1 MTFALVAG
9 GEVRE
14 KVGKR
19 GGERRRLL
27 LLLPEVETGGEGE
40 AAIAELGLGRCADTI
55 IGNSFVRGVSG
66 GERKRV
72 SIAHE
77 MLVDPSLLVLDKPTS
92 GLDATTAYHLMAAL
106 GGLAAR
112 GKTVVMSVHQPSSRA
127 YQMFDDLL
135 KPYVGKV
142 LKTLDEAYEFYSMY
156 GHAVGFDTRR
166 GGIKRGKHRQVLYQ
180 YFICRREGVKP
191 DSKKDISESS
201 VQKKIRRRKPSTR
214 NGCKARITATLNDDG
229 NYVFTSFSELHNHS
243 LVTEDVRHLMK
254 FNRKM
259 DESHQMIMLKCAK
272 SNIGPVRA
280 FRIFKELVGS
290 FEEVGCTSKDFKN
303 LSYNMNSYA
312 DGVDA
317 QLLLDRFL
325 SKRETDEGFK
335 CEYLVDETHKVK
347 SLFWSDV
354 VAVQNY
360 SLFGDAVSFD
370 ATYTTNRYDMIFAPF
385 TGKDNHGGCV
395 TFGAGLLT
403 REDVNSYSWI
413 LKHFIEC
420 TGTAPAMIITD
431 QDPALKIAVENVM
444 PNTRHRFFDF
454 ERKWTEVL
462 DQYEL
467 TDNTWLAD
475 MFSLRSYWIPAYFRD
490 LSMSGLFRMTSL
502 SESENSFFRR
512 YLNRNSNLAAFY
524 IHFESAMEAQRHNYK
539 QACIVDQTTV
549 PQLKTH
555 TPLEHHASLIYTRNV
570 FMDIQ
575 MEIIEAVDRCRIKS
589 METDDDEQWYSVDDR
604 SNGVFKVVHIASEET
619 ITCSCKKFVMVGL
632 ICRHMFV
639 VMRNVGMKLIPSK
652 YIVHRWLKAASAEV
666 ISTSNMKS
674 RNKSLMAEALRCIGI
689 AEGNDELVDSLLT
702 ELKRWAEINSDGA
715 QCLSPASGKQKMFK
729 LFYGSK
735 IPSVVTVHPPD
746 AVKTKG
752 SGKRL
757 KSTYEVAAEKA
768 KNQREDAGNVA
779 V

>member
-1 MTFALVAG
+1 MDDFSALSYFSSLANSAAMEYFAALADFASLNIDFSDLSISDG
-9 GEVRE
+9 R
-14 KVGKR
+14 K
-19 GGERRRLL
+19 
-27 LLLPEVETGGEGE
+27 TDSSGEGNN
-40 AAIAELGLGRCADTI
+40 AI
-55 IGNSFVRGVSG
+55 
-66 GERKRV
+66 
-72 SIAHE
+72 
-77 MLVDPSLLVLDKPTS
+77 SLLWQKTDSS
-92 GLDATTAYHLMAAL
+92 GEGSGAI
-106 GGLAAR
+106 
-112 GKTVVMSVHQPSSRA
+112 S
-127 YQMFDDLL
+127 LL
-135 KPYVGKV
+135 WQQRQNDVNNHVAFRPPHSYLPICEDSKKPYVGKV
-142 LKTLDEAYEFYSMY
+142 FKTLDEA
-156 GHAVGFDTRR
+156 
-166 GGIKRGKHRQVLYQ
+166 
-180 YFICRREGVKP
+180 REGVKP

-303 LSYNMNSYA
+303 LSYSMNSYA

-325 SKRETDEGFK
+325 SKRKTDECFK

-347 SLFWSDV
+347 SLFWSDA

-413 LKHFIEC
+413 LKQFIEC
-420 TGTAPAMIITD
+420 MGTAPAMIITD
-431 QDPALKIAVENVM
+431 QDPTLKIAVENVM
-444 PNTRHRFFDF
+444 PNTRHRFCMWHIMMKLAQKLSNSLREDAELKSEIHSVVWSELDEPVDF

-490 LSMSGLFRMTSL
+490 LSMSGLFRTTSL

-512 YLNRNSNLAAFY
+512 
-524 IHFESAMEAQRHNYK
+524 
-539 QACIVDQTTV
+539 
-549 PQLKTH
+549 
-555 TPLEHHASLIYTRNV
+555 
-570 FMDIQ
+570 
-575 MEIIEAVDRCRIKS
+575 
-589 METDDDEQWYSVDDR
+589 
-604 SNGVFKVVHIASEET
+604 
-619 ITCSCKKFVMVGL
+619 
-632 ICRHMFV
+632 
-639 VMRNVGMKLIPSK
+639 
-652 YIVHRWLKAASAEV
+652 
-666 ISTSNMKS
+666 
-674 RNKSLMAEALRCIGI
+674 
-689 AEGNDELVDSLLT
+689 
-702 ELKRWAEINSDGA
+702 
-715 QCLSPASGKQKMFK
+715 
-729 LFYGSK
+729 
-735 IPSVVTVHPPD
+735 
-746 AVKTKG
+746 
-752 SGKRL
+752 
-757 KSTYEVAAEKA
+757 
-768 KNQREDAGNVA
+768 
-779 V
+779 

>member
-1 MTFALVAG
+1 MGSCDDVNNHVDFWRAHSY
-9 GEVRE
+9 
-14 KVGKR
+14 
-19 GGERRRLL
+19 
-27 LLLPEVETGGEGE
+27 LPICE
-40 AAIAELGLGRCADTI
+40 D
-55 IGNSFVRGVSG
+55 S
-66 GERKRV
+66 K
-72 SIAHE
+72 
-77 MLVDPSLLVLDKPTS
+77 
-92 GLDATTAYHLMAAL
+92 
-106 GGLAAR
+106 
-112 GKTVVMSVHQPSSRA
+112 
-127 YQMFDDLL
+127 

-142 LKTLDEAYEFYSMY
+142 FKTLDEAYEFYSMY
-156 GHAVGFDTRR
+156 GHAAGFDTRR
-166 GGIKRGKHRQVLYQ
+166 GGMKRGKHRQVLYQ

-214 NGCKARITATLNDDG
+214 NGCKARITTTLNDDG
-229 NYVFTSFSELHNHS
+229 YYVFTSFSELHNHS

-303 LSYNMNSYA
+303 LSYTMNSYV

-325 SKRETDEGFK
+325 SKRETDECFK

-347 SLFWSDV
+347 SLFWSDA

-413 LKHFIEC
+413 LKQFIEC
-420 TGTAPAMIITD
+420 MGTAPAMIITD

-444 PNTRHRFFDF
+444 PNTRHRFCMWHIMMKLAQKLPNSLREDVELKSKIQSVVWSELDEPVDF

-475 MFSLRSYWIPAYFRD
+475 MFSLCSYWIPAYFRD
-490 LSMSGLFRMTSL
+490 LSMSGLFRTTSL

-575 MEIIEAVDRCRIKS
+575 TEIIEAIDRCRIKS

-619 ITCSCKKFVMVGL
+619 ITCSCKKFVRVGL

-674 RNKSLMAEALRCIGI
+674 RNKSLMAEAFRCIGI
-689 AEGNDELVDSLLT
+689 AEGNDELADSLLT
-702 ELKRWAEINSDGA
+702 ELKRWAEINSNGA
-715 QCLSPASGKQKMFK
+715 QCLSPARGKQKMFE

-768 KNQREDAGNVA
+768 KKPKRRCRKCRRLVRHDSRNCGKVVEEESDEE
-779 V
+779 